1 MSFEHILR
9 EIVSGCD
16 ALGAALM
23 GSDGIPIAQ
32 EVARG
37 GGEDAS
43 DALGV
48 LGVEFGRLLDETRK
62 AADSVDGGSVDE
74 LTTRMGRYAVVARS
88 VDDETFLVVALA
100 PEGNLGKARFLARR
114 HLPALREQ
122 L

>member
-9 EIVSGCD
+9 EIVGGCD

-23 GSDGIPIAQ
+23 GADGIPIAQ
-32 EVARG
+32 EVAQG
-37 GGEDAS
+37 ADAS
-43 DALGV
+43 AADTLGV

-62 AADSVDGGSVDE
+62 AADSVEGGAVDE
-74 LTTRMGRYAVVARS
+74 VTTRMGRFTVVARV
-88 VDDETFLVVALA
+88 VDEETFLVVAIA

-114 HLPALREQ
+114 HLISLREQ

>member
-9 EIVSGCD
+9 EIVGGCD

-23 GSDGIPIAQ
+23 GADGIPIAQ
-32 EVARG
+32 EVAEG
-37 GGEDAS
+37 ADAS
-43 DALGV
+43 AADTLGV

-62 AADSVDGGSVDE
+62 AADSVEGGAVDE
-74 LTTRMGRYAVVARS
+74 VTTRMGRFTVVARV
-88 VDDETFLVVALA
+88 VDEETFLVVAIA

-114 HLPALREQ
+114 HLISLREQ

>member
-1 MSFEHILR
+1 MSFESILQ

-23 GSDGIPIAQ
+23 GADGIPIAQ
-32 EVARG
+32 QVAG
-37 GGEDAS
+37 GAGESAS

-48 LGVEFGRLLDETRK
+48 LGVEFGRLLDEARK
-62 AADSVDGGSVDE
+62 AADSVEGDGVDE
-74 LTTRMGRYAVVARS
+74 LTTRMGRYTVVARA

-100 PEGNLGKARFLARR
+100 PDGNLGKARFLARR